1 MALTLTKVRFD
12 GDRQFGL
19 LDGTAE
25 LIVDVAFDSSYPTGG
40 EVFDVSAYFAA
51 VDTVLHIPSDAAV
64 EGLAGDRIF
73 AHDKGTAAAGL
84 LLAYDEDNTSGIYA
98 QIADMTDLSAVY
110 TAARFKVTGTPLGT
124 YSAASPTS
132 SSNLGAY

>member
-1 MALTLTKVRFD
+1 MALTLTKVRYS
-12 GDRQFGL
+12 GDSRYGSV
-19 LDGTAE
+19 GSTAE

-40 EVFDVSAYFAA
+40 ETFDVSAWFAS
-51 VDTVLHIPSDAAV
+51 VDTVVHIPSDTAV

-73 AHDKGTAAAGL
+73 AHDKGTAAAGV

-110 TAARFKVTGTPLGT
+110 TAARFRVTGPKLLS
-124 YSAASPTS
+124 YSV
-132 SSNLGAY
+132 